1 VEENKQCPFCGE
13 DIKAIARICRFCLT
27 DIGSTNRDQQ
37 GSFVAVRVKIK
48 EQTYTGDIF
57 VPSYMSR
64 LSDVINDRRHFITLT
79 NAFEDT
85 GMREVPIG
93 FLAINKSQVERIE
106 LKAQENRTEKE
117 MVSRIIEWT

>member
-1 VEENKQCPFCGE
+1 LQDTKQCPFCGE

-27 DIGSTNRDQQ
+27 DIGSANKDQQ
-37 GSFVAVRVKIK
+37 GNFVAVRVKIK

-64 LSDVINDRRHFITLT
+64 LSDVINDKRHFITLT

-85 GMREVPIG
+85 GMRELPIG

-106 LKAQENRTEKE
+106 LKGQENRTEKE